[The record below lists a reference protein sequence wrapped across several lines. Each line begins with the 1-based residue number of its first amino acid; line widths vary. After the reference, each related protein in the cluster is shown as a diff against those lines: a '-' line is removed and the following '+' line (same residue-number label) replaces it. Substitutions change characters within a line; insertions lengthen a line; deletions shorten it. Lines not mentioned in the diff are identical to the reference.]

1 MWIYIKK
8 KYQNPLQYVN
18 SPPVVIANNTSQHVN
33 KVCTENPFISFLLR
47 TCICIFQRLGK
58 LSISYLI
65 KNSDYYFFKL
75 SGIFW
80 YHEKAWENN
89 YFPLHHSCQK
99 DRCKTAI
106 QYRFII
112 TWKSVTK
119 AENLISLC
127 YSNLALVYTLS
138 VIWLYQQYSS
148 LHTQKPARYIHK
160 TK

>member
-8 KYQNPLQYVN
+8 IYQNPLQYVN

-33 KVCTENPFISFLLR
+33 KVCTENPYISFLLR
-47 TCICIFQRLGK
+47 TCTCIFQRLGK

-65 KNSDYYFFKL
+65 KISDYYFFKL

-80 YHEKAWENN
+80 YHEKAWEKN

-138 VIWLYQQYSS
+138 VIWLYQLYSS

>member
-1 MWIYIKK
+1 MEFLIVGEKTPFYPFTIYNQLWKWNIDQILICEYILKK
-8 KYQNPLQYVN
+8 NQNPLQYVN

-99 DRCKTAI
+99 DRC
-106 QYRFII
+106 
-112 TWKSVTK
+112 
-119 AENLISLC
+119 
-127 YSNLALVYTLS
+127 
-138 VIWLYQQYSS
+138 
-148 LHTQKPARYIHK
+148 
-160 TK
+160 